1 MARTGADEPRLELV
15 ALALLAELDEP
26 VGSVRLAEAFV
37 DAGIPVAEATAGRY
51 LRRLDRAGLTRPV
64 STRGRVITDSGRQR
78 LAELRLARQRDE
90 HSARIVQAITAT
102 EVEQVADLLYVR
114 RAVEAEAARLAAL
127 RATDEERRLIVAAA
141 DANLH
146 DFARDDTRVPS
157 TLSYHRAVARASHNS
172 LLIAVA
178 MMLLDEEHEPLARI
192 LDQLTTEFDSGI
204 ATGFALAHRRTAE
217 AIRARDPQAAEAS
230 MRGHF
235 DRLIAGVQR
244 HRAADDRVATA
255 ATDGAVRGQE
265 PSRGRG
271 ARVGRATATSAAA
284 TRQRRADQSG
294 EVA

>member
-1 MARTGADEPRLELV
+1 
-15 ALALLAELDEP
+15 
-26 VGSVRLAEAFV
+26 
-37 DAGIPVAEATAGRY
+37 
-51 LRRLDRAGLTRPV
+51 
-64 STRGRVITDSGRQR
+64 VITEPGRQR

-102 EVEQVADLLYVR
+102 EIEQVADLLYVR

-127 RATDEERRLIVAAA
+127 RATDEERRQIVAAA
-141 DANLH
+141 EANLQ

-244 HRAADDRVATA
+244 HRAADDRVDGEA
-255 ATDGAVRGQE
+255 ADGAARAPG
-265 PSRGRG
+265 PARGR
-271 ARVGRATATSAAA
+271 AGRAKAVPAAPPAAA
-284 TRQRRADQSG
+284 APPRADQAG